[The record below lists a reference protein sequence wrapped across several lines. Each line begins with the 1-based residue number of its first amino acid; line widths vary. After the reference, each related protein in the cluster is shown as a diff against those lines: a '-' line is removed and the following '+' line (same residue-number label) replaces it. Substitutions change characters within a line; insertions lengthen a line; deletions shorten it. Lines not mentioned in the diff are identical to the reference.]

1 MSSMS
6 TVRLYRST
14 LRDIRLQD
22 SVHKYIQHRKTSSI
36 FNTVRSMFEQ
46 ARESAKPEA
55 LDTQQETRQLAEL
68 AAFLKA
74 NRLHQILLER
84 YNAGVNMTQAER
96 SRLTARR
103 VGLNMPVEYEAGSSN
118 PPQ

>member
-1 MSSMS
+1 M
-6 TVRLYRST
+6 
-14 LRDIRLQD
+14 QD

-74 NRLHQILLER
+74 NRLHQVSQPRQHVKKI
-84 YNAGVNMTQAER
+84 ADSMTLRR
-96 SRLTARR
+96 S
-103 VGLNMPVEYEAGSSN
+103 S
-118 PPQ
+118 